1 MKNKTAVQWL
11 ESVFWGNEGMLT
23 SKHLEQALEM
33 EAKQQVDLTNITR
46 LEVINH
52 AKNNLEIGRILTLYQ
67 GKDFTVVDAQL
78 QDDGSTLK
86 IFIS

>member
-67 GKDFTVVDAQL
+67 GKDFTVLDAQL
-78 QDDGSTLK
+78 QDGGSTIK
-86 IFIS
+86 IFLS